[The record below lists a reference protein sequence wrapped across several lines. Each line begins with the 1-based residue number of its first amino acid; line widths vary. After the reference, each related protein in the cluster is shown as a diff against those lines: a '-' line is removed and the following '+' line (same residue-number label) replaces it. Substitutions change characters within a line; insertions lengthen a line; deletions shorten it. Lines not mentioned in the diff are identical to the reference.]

1 MKFNITKVKVSID
14 HITLTS
20 DDTSPINFDPKA
32 IKGYQHLGPRNTKK
46 PKEKKQKETYKTFLE
61 YSHDKT
67 GNKIIVYT
75 DRSKIDAD
83 NDDTEYSFFLPNIT
97 IKFFPSWDNQLS
109 YEEVVNVVNCI
120 VPKYNIAFNL
130 SEFHVAIDL
139 FSDLNNNY
147 IHDLAG
153 CCKSSRIYDPDEDSK
168 FPGTYYFQSR
178 INPKYPLRL
187 IMYDKKKEILD
198 KGKRISNKSL
208 KELLNVNVTRTEAK
222 VYNTVMGMVSSME
235 ALAKYCFVDLYP
247 KHIQFLE
254 PDESKLIK
262 HGIEPIDYEG
272 LRLKEL
278 RQFLRQEGIKNNFFY
293 YTKDNSQLANVV
305 KEALNGYRWCKNP
318 ERYPIIQPKLVL
330 KPKNIQFIKH

>member
-1 MKFNITKVKVSID
+1 MLALLMWRSEAFIKFPFEGFWSPDSRLSAPKRTAPTPTIGITFAARSASRA
-14 HITLTS
+14 TS
-20 DDTSPINFDPKA
+20 RIAKSAKRQKKN
-32 IKGYQHLGPRNTKK
+32 YWQKK

-278 RQFLRQEGIKNNFFY
+278 RQFLREEGIKNNFFY
-293 YTKDNSQLANVV
+293 YTKDN
-305 KEALNGYRWCKNP
+305 
-318 ERYPIIQPKLVL
+318 
-330 KPKNIQFIKH
+330 